1 MSNELWM
8 VLALLLGALVCFV
21 INKPR
26 SDVVALTILILFP
39 LTGVLSVA
47 DTLAGFSNP
56 TVILIAAL
64 FVVGDAL
71 VRTGIVYRLGDWL
84 VKTSGSSE
92 IRLVIL
98 LMSSAALLSSVMSST
113 GVVAVFIPVVLS
125 VAARLKILP
134 GRLLMPLAFAALI
147 GGMLTLVAT
156 PPNMVVNNALMQS
169 GQAGFNFFSFTPI
182 GLTALI
188 LGIGYML
195 LLQHW
200 LAPKTKSDTPT
211 QQRLTL
217 ADLAKTYCL
226 TERELRLRV
235 ASHSPLL
242 NQPLNALG
250 LRSEYG
256 INVVAVER
264 SQKFR
269 TLLLLAT
276 GQTVVQPGDILLVD
290 LADPQMSVMQAS
302 AILGLEPLPLSSS
315 YFSLHAHEL
324 GLAEVAFPPES
335 SLPGKSIQELAFR
348 SRYRLNVLGIR
359 RNGQALNQ
367 VLVDE
372 KLQATDTILVA
383 GTWQDIQQLHQQNRD
398 FLVLSVPAEIDEM
411 TPAAKKAPHALACL
425 ALMVFLM
432 VSDLVPAVV
441 AVLITC
447 LSLGACRCIDLA
459 SAYKA
464 ISWPSIMLIVGMLPF
479 AQALQL
485 TGGVDLL
492 VNQWLSLM
500 GNASYHAVLAAVFIL
515 TTLLSL
521 FISNTATA
529 VLMAPV
535 AISLASA
542 FQASP
547 YPFAMM
553 VALGASAA
561 FMTPVASPVNTLVL
575 GPGQFKFS
583 DFLKIGTP
591 LTVILLIISV
601 IMVPW
606 LYPLH
611 PNG

>member
-1 MSNELWM
+1 MSDELWM
-8 VLALLLGALVCFV
+8 VLALLLGALVCFA

-26 SDVVALTILILFP
+26 SDVVALALLILFP
-39 LTGVLSVA
+39 LTGVLSVN

-71 VRTGIVYRLGDWL
+71 VRTGIVYRMGDWL

-92 IRLVIL
+92 VRLLIL
-98 LMSSAALLSSVMSST
+98 LMASVAILSSVMSST

-125 VAARLKILP
+125 VAARLQIPP
-134 GRLLMPLAFAALI
+134 GRLMMPLAFSALI

-156 PPNMVVNNALMQS
+156 PPNMVVNNELVQS
-169 GQAGFNFFSFTPI
+169 ELQGFNFFSFTPI
-182 GLTALI
+182 GLTILL

-195 LLQHW
+195 LVRHW
-200 LAPKTKSDTPT
+200 LVPTANSDAPI
-211 QQRLTL
+211 QQRLSL
-217 ADLAKTYCL
+217 ADLAKAYCL
-226 TERELRLRV
+226 TKREVRLKV
-235 ASHSPLL
+235 AGHSPLL
-242 NQPLNALG
+242 NQPLNALA
-250 LRSEYG
+250 LRTEYG

-264 SQKFR
+264 PQKFR
-269 TLLLLAT
+269 TLLLVAT
-276 GQTVVQPGDILLVD
+276 GQTVVQHGDILLVD
-290 LADPQMSVMQAS
+290 LADPDMSVMQAS

-335 SLPGKSIQELAFR
+335 SLPGNSIQQLAFR

-359 RNGQALNQ
+359 RNGQALTQ

-372 KLQATDTILVA
+372 KLQAADTMLVA
-383 GTWQDIQQLHQQNRD
+383 GNWQDIKQLQQQNRD
-398 FLVLSVPAEIDEM
+398 FLVLSLPAEIDEM
-411 TPAAKKAPHALACL
+411 TPAASKAPHALVCL
-425 ALMVFLM
+425 ALMVVLM
-432 VSDLVPAVV
+432 VSNLVPAVV

-447 LSLGACRCIDLA
+447 LLLGACRCIDLA

-479 AQALQL
+479 AQALQQ
-485 TGGVDLL
+485 TGGIDLL
-492 VNQWLSLM
+492 VNQWLELM
-500 GNASYHAVLAAVFIL
+500 GNASYHAVLAAVFLL

-535 AISLASA
+535 AVSLASA

-575 GPGQFKFS
+575 GPGQYKFS

-591 LTVILLIISV
+591 FTLIVLIVSVIL
-601 IMVPW
+601 VPW
-606 LYPLH
+606 LFPLH
-611 PNG
+611 PN

>member
-26 SDVVALTILILFP
+26 SDIVALTILILFP

-156 PPNMVVNNALMQS
+156 PPNMVVNNALMQ
-169 GQAGFNFFSFTPI
+169 GGLTGFNFFSFTPI

-200 LAPKTKSDTPT
+200 LVPKTKSDPPIT
-211 QQRLTL
+211 QRLTL

-235 ASHSPLL
+235 AGHSPLL
-242 NQPLNALG
+242 NQPLNTLG

-290 LADPQMSVMQAS
+290 LADPEMSVMQAS

-372 KLQATDTILVA
+372 KLHARDTILVA
-383 GTWQDIQQLHQQNRD
+383 GTWQDIKQLHQQNRD

-432 VSDLVPAVV
+432 ISDLVPAVV

-447 LSLGACRCIDLA
+447 LLLGACRCIDLA

-492 VNQWLSLM
+492 VNQWLTLM
-500 GNASYHAVLAAVFIL
+500 GDASYHAVLAAVFML

-611 PNG
+611 PN

>member
-1 MSNELWM
+1 MSKQRVKR
-8 VLALLLGALVCFV
+8 VLPGF
-21 INKPR
+21 
-26 SDVVALTILILFP
+26 TISL
-39 LTGVLSVA
+39 
-47 DTLAGFSNP
+47 
-56 TVILIAAL
+56 
-64 FVVGDAL
+64 
-71 VRTGIVYRLGDWL
+71 
-84 VKTSGSSE
+84 GSSLFF
-92 IRLVIL
+92 IGLVIL
-98 LMSSAALLSSVMSST
+98 LPLTGLVMETAKLTLPEYWAIISDPRVVASYKVTASAAL
-113 GVVAVFIPVVLS
+113 VASIFNLFFGLLM
-125 VAARLKILP
+125 AWILTRYRFP
-134 GRLLMPLAFAALI
+134 GRLLLDGLMDLPFALPTA
-147 GGMLTLVAT
+147 VA
-156 PPNMVVNNALMQS
+156 
-169 GQAGFNFFSFTPI
+169 G
-182 GLTALI
+182 
-188 LGIGYML
+188 
-195 LLQHW
+195 
-200 LAPKTKSDTPT
+200 
-211 QQRLTL
+211 LTL
-217 ADLAKTYCL
+217 AALFSTQGWYGQYLALWDIKVSYTWLGIVVAMTFTSVPFVVRTVQPVLEEFGPEYEEASATLGATPFQTFYRVILPEIKPALLTGTAYCL
-226 TERELRLRV
+226 TEREVRLRV
-235 ASHSPLL
+235 AGHSPLL
-242 NQPLNALG
+242 NQPLNALA

-264 SQKFR
+264 PQKFR

-302 AILGLEPLPLSSS
+302 AILGLEPLPLTSS

-335 SLPGKSIQELAFR
+335 SLPGKSIQQLAFR

-359 RNGQALNQ
+359 RNGKALNQ

-383 GTWQDIQQLHQQNRD
+383 GTWQDIQQLHRQNRD

-425 ALMVFLM
+425 ALMVVLM
-432 VSDLVPAVV
+432 VSNLVPAVV

-447 LSLGACRCIDLA
+447 LLLGACRCIDLA

-464 ISWPSIMLIVGMLPF
+464 ISWPSILLIVGMLPF
-479 AQALQL
+479 AQALQQ
-485 TGGVDLL
+485 TGGIDLL
-492 VNQWLSLM
+492 VNQWLALM
-500 GNASYHAVLAAVFIL
+500 GNASYYAVLAAVFML

-575 GPGQFKFS
+575 GPGQYTFS

-591 LTVILLIISV
+591 FTLIVLIISV
-601 IMVPW
+601 ILVPW
-606 LYPLH
+606 LFPLH
-611 PNG
+611 PN

>member
-1 MSNELWM
+1 MSKELLL
-8 VLALLLGALVCFV
+8 VLVLLLGAIICF
-21 INKPR
+21 ICNKPR
-26 SDVVALTILILFP
+26 ADVVALSLLILFP
-39 LTGVLSVA
+39 LTGILSVS

-84 VKTSGSSE
+84 VKTSGSRE
-92 IRLVIL
+92 ALLLVL
-98 LMSSAALLSSVMSST
+98 LMGSVALLSSVMSST

-125 VAARLKILP
+125 VASRLKIAP
-134 GRLLMPLAFAALI
+134 GRLMMPLAFAALI

-156 PPNMVVNNALMQS
+156 PPNMVVHSELIQS
-169 GQAGFNFFSFTPI
+169 GSTGFGFFSFTPI
-182 GLTALI
+182 GLSVLA

-195 LLQHW
+195 LVRRW
-200 LAPKTKSDTPT
+200 LVPAT
-211 QQRLTL
+211 QADSALHNKLTL
-217 ADLAKTYCL
+217 TDLAKAYCL

-235 ASHSPLL
+235 AGHSPLL
-242 NQPLNALG
+242 NQPLNALA

-264 SQKFR
+264 PQKLR
-269 TLLLLAT
+269 TLLLVAT
-276 GQTVVQPGDILLVD
+276 GQTVIQRGDILLVD
-290 LADPQMSVMQAS
+290 LADPSQSVMQAS
-302 AILGLEPLPLSSS
+302 AILGLEPLPLSNS
-315 YFSLHAHEL
+315 YYSLHAHEL

-335 SLPGKSIQELAFR
+335 TLPGKSIQELAFR

-359 RNGQALNQ
+359 RKDAALTQ
-367 VLVDE
+367 ILVEE
-372 KLQATDTILVA
+372 KLQAADTILVA
-383 GTWQDIQQLHQQNRD
+383 GTWQDIQQLHRQNRD
-398 FLVLSVPAEIDEM
+398 FLVLSLPAEVDEM
-411 TPAAKKAPHALACL
+411 TPAAQKAPHALACL
-425 ALMVFLM
+425 ALMVLLM
-432 VSDLVPAVV
+432 VTNVVPAVI

-447 LSLGACRCIDLA
+447 LLLGACRCVDLA

-479 AQALQL
+479 AQALQQ
-485 TGGVDLL
+485 TGGIDLL
-492 VNQWLSLM
+492 VSNWLGFM
-500 GNASYHAVLAAVFIL
+500 GSASYQLLLAAVFVL

-535 AISLASA
+535 AISLATA
-542 FQASP
+542 LNASP

-575 GPGQFKFS
+575 GPGQYKFS

-591 LTVILLIISV
+591 FTFLVLLIGVIL
-601 IMVPW
+601 VPMLFP
-606 LYPLH
+606 LYPR
-611 PNG
+611 